1 MICLNSIFI
10 LILVLTRFGVPVDES
25 RLEVRKWKDGVQM
38 SAVGMDFEE
47 PEAAMI
53 LKTEDDPA
61 TVRRIGTDERVD
73 IAALV
78 ICYEA

>member
-1 MICLNSIFI
+1 
-10 LILVLTRFGVPVDES
+10 
-25 RLEVRKWKDGVQM
+25 M